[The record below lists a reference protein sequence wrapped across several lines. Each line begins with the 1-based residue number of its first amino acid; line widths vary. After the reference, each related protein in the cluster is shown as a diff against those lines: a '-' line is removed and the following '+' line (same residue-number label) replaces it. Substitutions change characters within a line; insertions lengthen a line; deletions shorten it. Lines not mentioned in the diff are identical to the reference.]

1 MPIWYWEVSGEIVDD
16 NSTEEKELVEA
27 INSAI
32 KSTCDQCDT
41 LADNWL
47 ENLSK
52 DQLSMFLIKNYFD
65 WWVKSYSQC
74 LSTWKFLNFSMKAAL
89 QLLSEGDTSKYDD
102 NWNITTNG
110 DWKSIDDIIKWRW
123 GIDLDSD
130 TVLIKI
136 LQNKV
141 WAVADWKPWPQTI
154 AMVVSALGGD
164 VSNIYEWVN
173 NLYSKNEKFRIQNIT
188 EFTIWDKNY
197 KYDQNQFNLT
207 TVDWKIILTVKWEQ
221 NWREVAVNNWNPTLN
236 WFTFENGWIK
246 KNQADNLPN
255 ANNNLDWKTLEEL
268 WKDLDYLKRYYSNCN
283 VFVVKQWDSFQYY
296 ALNKWNVNSYFSSS
310 SINSWS
316 TAPLWYLKGVAGTPY
331 NWISE
336 SMDVSWSFAWYDI
349 NYSQVKSLID
359 GVWNDVDM
367 SDSNLLNLADTHI
380 SNKSWWREKN
390 RRKLAKWCLSND
402 DRWWRKFVERWNKM
416 KEKWLA
422 EDKINLKTWMLLSD
436 KNIDNVVC

>member
-1 MPIWYWEVSGEIVDD
+1 MPIWYWEVSSEIVDD
-16 NSTEEKELVEA
+16 NSTEEKELVDA

-89 QLLSEGDTSKYDD
+89 QLLSEGDTWKYDD
-102 NWNITTNG
+102 NWNITSDEN
-110 DWKSIDDIIKWRW
+110 WRSIDDIIKWNW
-123 GIDLDSD
+123 WIDLDSD

-173 NLYSKNEKFRIQNIT
+173 NLYSKNEKFRIQNVT

-207 TVDWKIILTVKWEQ
+207 TVEWKIILTVKWEQ

-236 WFTFENGWIK
+236 WFTFENWWIK
-246 KNQADNLPN
+246 KNQTDNLPN
-255 ANNNLDWKTLEEL
+255 ANNDLDWKTLEEL

-296 ALNKWNVNSYFSSS
+296 ALNKWNINSYFSNSN
-310 SINSWS
+310 INSWW
-316 TAPLWYLKGVAGTPY
+316 TIPLWYMKSVFGTWY
-331 NWISE
+331 NWVSK
-336 SMDVSWSFAWYDI
+336 SMDISWSFAWYDI
-349 NYSQVKSLID
+349 NYTQVKSLID
-359 GVWNDVDM
+359 GVNDIDM
-367 SDSNLLNLADTHI
+367 SDSNLLKLADTHI

-402 DRWWRKFVERWNKM
+402 ERWWKKFVERWNMM

-422 EDKINLKTWMLLSD
+422 EGEINLKTWMLLCD
-436 KNIDNVVC
+436 KNIDNIVC

>member
-16 NSTEEKELVEA
+16 NSTEEKELVDA

-52 DQLSMFLIKNYFD
+52 DQLSMFLINNYFD

-123 GIDLDSD
+123 WIDLDSD

-207 TVDWKIILTVKWEQ
+207 TVEWKIILTVKWEQ

-236 WFTFENGWIK
+236 WFTFVNWWIK
-246 KNQADNLPN
+246 KNQTDNLPN

-296 ALNKWNVNSYFSSS
+296 ALNKWNVNSYFSNS
-310 SINSWS
+310 SINSWW
-316 TAPLWYLKGVAGTPY
+316 TIPLWYMKAVFGTWY
-331 NWISE
+331 NWICE
-336 SMDVSWSFAWYDI
+336 SMDISWSFAWYDI